1 MKKQIW
7 ITAGIAGMLLGG
19 VPQANADADVIVH
32 VRTADRP
39 AFVINSWP
47 EFIYVPKL
55 GFSVS
60 TGNSYDIIRY
70 GNYYYVYRQGYW
82 YRSSSHRGHWVVVR
96 ENRLPGQLRKY
107 RWAEIRRHRDIEYR
121 KKHGNRWVKKEMQP
135 PADRRMENRDD
146 RRFEENRN
154 DRNDR
159 NDNGNRGGN
168 DRR

>member
-19 VPQANADADVIVH
+19 VPQANANADVVVH
-32 VRTADRP
+32 VRTSDRP

-47 EFIYVPKL
+47 DFIYVPKL

-60 TGNSYDIIRY
+60 TANSYDIIRY

-82 YRSSSHRGHWVVVR
+82 YRSSSHRGQWVVVR
-96 ENRLPGQLRKY
+96 ENRLPRQLRKY

-121 KKHGNRWVKKEMQP
+121 KKHGNRWVKKEMRP
-135 PADRRMENRDD
+135 PADRRMESRDD
-146 RRFEENRN
+146 RRFEER
-154 DRNDR
+154 RNDR
-159 NDNGNRGGN
+159 NDNGNRSGD